1 MEYAI
6 VEFQGKQYKV
16 EPGKPLTVDS
26 LGLTDGENVVLD
38 KVLLHK
44 KDDTVEVGTPYIKDF
59 TISAAVVSNS
69 RGKKIRVL
77 RFRAKSK
84 YHKVTGHRQELSTVK
99 IESFSPAKHAAK
111 SSNA

>member
-1 MEYAI
+1 MEYAV

-26 LGLTDGENVVLD
+26 LGLKDGERVELS
-38 KVLLHK
+38 KVLLYK
-44 KDDTVEVGTPYIKDF
+44 KDDAVQIGSPYIKDF
-59 TISAAVVSNS
+59 ALTATIVASN

-84 YHKVTGHRQELSTVK
+84 YHKVTGHRQELSTVRVD
-99 IESFSPAKHAAK
+99 SFSPKQSQT